1 MTPDNQEQ
9 GNHEKLAEYA
19 RFTDMNPGPVLK
31 LDFNG
36 LVILSNLAARKVFGE
51 DLSGKNWRELC
62 HEISDQQ
69 WQRIISAEEVIA
81 TEAHIGELQF
91 ILDYR
96 SDLRS
101 QSVFIFGTDIT
112 LQRQAE
118 RNLRQSEKMATLGTL
133 AAGVAHELNN
143 PAAAANRA
151 SQQLLD
157 VIEKLASLREQF
169 NALTLSSE
177 EHSLMS
183 SLINEAK
190 KYSNENIILH
200 PVERSDL
207 ESDLEDWLDGIGLS
221 EAWEITPALVSMG
234 YTKEKFDAFLAGI
247 DRAHIGFILSWASY
261 SFSLYS
267 LIREI
272 REGTGRISEIVI
284 ALKNYSFLGQAPLQ
298 QVSVHDG
305 LNNTLIIL
313 RSKMKEGVIVYRN
326 FCEDLPPITAYGSEL
341 NQVWTNLLDNAVDA
355 MSGKGEIRISTHKE
369 PNGVVVEIEDNG
381 PGIPAEVQPYIFDPF
396 YTTKEPGK
404 GSGLGLS
411 TSYGIIVQKHK
422 GNITVDSV
430 PGKTIFKVR
439 LPFQPPK

>member
-1 MTPDNQEQ
+1 MISYTQDQEHQ
-9 GNHEKLAEYA
+9 ERLAEYA

-36 LVILSNLAARKVFGE
+36 MVILSNLAARNVFGE

-69 WQRIISAEEVIA
+69 WQRIICAEEVIA

-96 SDLRS
+96 SDLKS

-151 SQQLLD
+151 SQQLLN
-157 VIEKLASLREQF
+157 VVEKLASLREQL
-169 NALTLSSE
+169 NTLTLSSE

-190 KYSNENIILH
+190 KYSSENFILH

-207 ESDLEDWLDGIGLS
+207 ESDLEDWLEGIGLS

-247 DRAHIGFILSWASY
+247 GRVNIGFILTWASY
-261 SFSLYS
+261 SYSLYS

-298 QVSVHDG
+298 QVSVHEG
-305 LNNTLIIL
+305 INNTLIIL
-313 RSKMKEGVIVYRN
+313 RSKMKEGVIVIRN
-326 FCEDLPPITAYGSEL
+326 FSENLPLITAYGSEL

-355 MSGKGEIRISTHKE
+355 MSGKGEIRITTYKE
-369 PNGVVVEIEDNG
+369 QDGVVVEIEDNG
-381 PGIPAEVQPYIFDPF
+381 PGIPSEVQPYIFDPF

-411 TSYGIIVQKHK
+411 TSYSIIVQKHK
-422 GNITVDSV
+422 GSISVSSV

-439 LPFQPPK
+439 LPFEPAK